1 MTSDVVT
8 REQVLTFRLQRHNLV
23 RRLAAGSLEEAA
35 AVCGIQNSP
44 PGAALL
50 ALHARVEGVTGA
62 ALDQALLVDKRLVQ
76 LWSVR
81 SAPLIV
87 PASDTA
93 AFTLGLLPHGE
104 KELLF
109 FIKGAKEH
117 LSQLGMTAGE
127 LVAATSAALHEV
139 LDNRELTK
147 DELGIELSRRVAVHV
162 PAGQLA
168 LWNSPDEWGHFGESL
183 VRFALYVVAL
193 QDAFCVISHKAGPAT
208 FVHSDQ
214 WLGRPSAQPSPELAA
229 VELLRRYLAAYGP
242 STVQHYAAWA
252 GIAAVQ
258 AQRTWGQL
266 AAELTGVKLA
276 GKTLWVRSSDLP
288 LLQASSLPE
297 GVRLLPPHD
306 PYLAARDRTLLVPD
320 KTVHGQIWRAV
331 GNPGIVLLHGEIVA
345 MWRAQKKGTT
355 LRVDVTGI
363 YKRIDGANPL
373 RTAVEEEMYAVARLR
388 GCRQADV
395 TYQ

>member
-1 MTSDVVT
+1 
-8 REQVLTFRLQRHNLV
+8 
-23 RRLAAGSLEEAA
+23 
-35 AVCGIQNSP
+35 
-44 PGAALL
+44 
-50 ALHARVEGVTGA
+50 
-62 ALDQALLVDKRLVQ
+62 
-76 LWSVR
+76 VR

-87 PASDTA
+87 PATDTA

-109 FIKGAKEH
+109 FVKGAKEH

-183 VRFALYVVAL
+183 VRFALYAVAL
-193 QDAFCVISHKAGPAT
+193 HDAFCVISHKAGPAT
-208 FVHSDQ
+208 FVRRDQ
-214 WLGRPSAQPSPELAA
+214 WLGHPSAQPSPELAA
-229 VELLRRYLAAYGP
+229 AELLRRYLAAYGP
-242 STVQHYAAWA
+242 STVRDHAAWA
-252 GIAAVQ
+252 GIAPAQ
-258 AQRTWGQL
+258 AQRTWGQVE
-266 AAELTGVKLA
+266 AELTSVQLA
-276 GKTLWVRSSDLP
+276 GKTLWVRSIDLP
-288 LLQASSLPE
+288 LLRASSLPQ

-306 PYLAARDRTLLVPD
+306 PYLAARDRTLLVPN

-331 GNPGIVLLHGEIVA
+331 GSPGIVLFDGEIVA
-345 MWRAQKKGTT
+345 IWRAQKKGTT
-355 LRVDVTGI
+355 LQFGVVKLGSGI
-363 YKRIDGANPL
+363 GSAHPL
-373 RTAVEEEMYAVARLR
+373 WAAIEEEMYAVARLR